1 MTEAEFKAKHGPD
14 WRRITSEPAFI
25 AFMDMARRTS
35 PVHDQHS
42 VAERLQGAAMFHC
55 EEVGYY
61 RMLNKI
67 ESCASVDTDLF
78 EPPTTFAEPEEI

>member
-14 WRRITSEPAFI
+14 WRRITNEPAFI

-35 PVHDQHS
+35 PIHDKHN
-42 VAERLQGAAMFHC
+42 ANDRLHGAAVFYN

-61 RMLNKI
+61 RMIEKI
-67 ESCASVDTDLF
+67 ESCASVDTDMF